1 MSTRGPL
8 PLLIYSGGVGLQEKY
23 HIWYYTISYGARQP
37 VSCTPYLVGWVT
49 SDGAAH
55 VLSYGY
61 RGSYPPQLV
70 PERLVSF
77 EQRCLE
83 QVRAL

>member
-1 MSTRGPL
+1 MHVDQCR
-8 PLLIYSGGVGLQEKY
+8 
-23 HIWYYTISYGARQP
+23 ARLD
-37 VSCTPYLVGWVT
+37 LVGWAT

-61 RGSYPPQLV
+61 RGSYPPQLA

-83 QVRAL
+83 QVQTL